1 MIETNF
7 GAALPIDGYGPGFFR
22 VAGQVHEGG
31 LVICA
36 DQARGWGGYDDL
48 APLLA
53 LEGVVDLLF
62 VGTGAEIAF
71 LPKPF
76 VRALEAVGIMAEPMA
91 TPSAARSYNVLLSEG
106 RRVAAALMPMP
117 GDVARKGQGA

>member
-22 VAGQVHEGG
+22 VAGQVHQGG

-36 DQARGWGGYDDL
+36 DHAAGWGGYDDL
-48 APLLA
+48 ETLLA
-53 LEGVVDLLF
+53 LAGQIDLVF
-62 VGTGAEIAF
+62 VGTGPEIAF

-76 VRALEAVGIMAEPMA
+76 MRALEAVGIMAEPMS

-106 RRVAAALMPMP
+106 RRVAAALLALP
-117 GDVARKGQGA
+117 GEVPQA

>member
-22 VAGQVHEGG
+22 VAGEVHEGG

-36 DQARGWGGYDDL
+36 DRAGIWGGYDDL

-53 LEGVVDLLF
+53 LEGLVDLLF

-71 LPKPF
+71 LPKAF
-76 VRALEAVGIMAEPMA
+76 QRELEAVGIMAEPMS

-106 RRVAAALMPMP
+106 RRVAAALLPMP
-117 GDVARKGQGA
+117 GEVPQA